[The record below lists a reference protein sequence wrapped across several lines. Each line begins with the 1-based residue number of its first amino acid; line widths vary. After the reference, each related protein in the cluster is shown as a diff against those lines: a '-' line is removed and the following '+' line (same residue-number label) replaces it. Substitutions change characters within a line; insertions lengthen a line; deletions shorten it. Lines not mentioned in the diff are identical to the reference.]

1 MNNPASHPVGH
12 APGHPADRLVA
23 AVAELAEEWAG
34 AVVAP
39 TSLAPQSREATAPQS
54 PGATAALSP
63 GATAALSPGA
73 TAARMSDAGII
84 RALEATFAAGRQV
97 EALLVAL
104 AGEIVTRS
112 RRSLGPE
119 SLASR
124 LGATSASALVAE
136 VGRIGASEAT
146 RLCRVGDATAERT
159 SLIGEYLPARYSALA
174 AAVVEGEIPVESAR
188 VIVTQLDQA
197 SGRAEPADVL
207 AAEEALVEFAR
218 SHPADVV
225 RTLAIRWRDALDPDG
240 TEPRDERAVRLR
252 ALRRFARPDGMT
264 RYMLDLDPLSASY
277 LDAVIDA
284 EISAAMRT
292 VRFAADPEADAAH
305 PGAADSPVA
314 HSHADPDV
322 DAGPDTRPDAGT
334 GPDADDY
341 RVDGRTLAQIG
352 ADAIVDLARHGLG
365 CDDGPAALASTTVV
379 VRMTLDQLR
388 NEAGA
393 GYIDGVEEPIPASV
407 ARRLAAEAEVIPVV
421 LGGPSEVLD
430 LGRGR
435 RLFSRAQ
442 RLAFAERDGGCA
454 WRDCPRPPAHAEAH
468 HLRWWVRDGGAT
480 DLNNGILLC
489 TAHHHRVH
497 RDGWQIRVDRGE
509 VWFIPPSTVDIYRQP
524 RRGGRSPDPDL
535 PSARVRESTSRV
547 RHPAAHHARAG

>member
-1 MNNPASHPVGH
+1 MNRST
-12 APGHPADRLVA
+12 GHPADRLAA
-23 AVAELAEEWAG
+23 AVAELAETWDG
-34 AVVAP
+34 AAMSS
-39 TSLAPQSREATAPQS
+39 TSLGSAA
-54 PGATAALSP
+54 PGAAAP
-63 GATAALSPGA
+63 
-73 TAARMSDAGII
+73 RMSDAGII
-84 RALEATFAAGRQV
+84 RALDATFAAGRQV
-97 EALLVAL
+97 EALLAAL
-104 AGEIVTRS
+104 AGEIVARS
-112 RRSLGPE
+112 RRSLGPQ

-124 LGATSASALVAE
+124 LGATSPAALVAE
-136 VGRIGASEAT
+136 VGRIGGSEAT

-159 SLIGEYLPARYSALA
+159 TLTGETLPARYSALA

-197 SGRAEPADVL
+197 SGRAEPDDVI

-218 SHPADVV
+218 SHPSDVV
-225 RTLAIRWRDALDPDG
+225 RSLAIRWRDALDPDG
-240 TEPRDERAVRLR
+240 VEPRAERAVRLR

-264 RYMLDLDPLSASY
+264 RFVLDLDPLSASY

-292 VRFAADPEADAAH
+292 VRFAEAPGADAS
-305 PGAADSPVA
+305 PDSPGGTNQ
-314 HSHADPDV
+314 SGDPHNSPHGDALGDQSGDALGDQSGDQPGGALGHQPGDV
-322 DAGPDTRPDAGT
+322 LGDPLGDE
-334 GPDADDY
+334 Y
-341 RVDGRTLAQIG
+341 RLDGRTLAQIG

-388 NEAGA
+388 SELGA
-393 GYIDGVEEPIPASV
+393 VSIDGTDESIPASV
-407 ARRLAAEAEVIPVV
+407 ARRLAAEAEVVPMV

-430 LGRGR
+430 LGRAR
-435 RLFSRAQ
+435 RLFTRAQ

-468 HLRWWVRDGGAT
+468 HLRWWMRDGGAT
-480 DLNNGILLC
+480 NLNNGILLC

-509 VWFIPPSTVDIYRQP
+509 VWFIPPSTVDIYRRP
-524 RRGGRSPDPDL
+524 RRGGRSPDPSL
-535 PSARVRESTSRV
+535 PSAERRNFAARSR
-547 RHPAAHHARAG
+547 HLSAQHERAG